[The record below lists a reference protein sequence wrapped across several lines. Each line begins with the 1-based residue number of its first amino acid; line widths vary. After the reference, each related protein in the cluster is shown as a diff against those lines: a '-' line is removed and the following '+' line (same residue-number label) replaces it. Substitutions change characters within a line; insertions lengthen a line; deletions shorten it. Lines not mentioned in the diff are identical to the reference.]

1 MFVLPAE
8 RSSASFSPRGLAA
21 DLALNVNLIATSGAF
36 LPLLPPHPPAGLG
49 TRSEGSCFHAHVCI
63 RFATAG
69 QTPTFACE

>member
-36 LPLLPPHPPAGLG
+36 LPPPRFLRRSRDVFGGVALPCPRLHPLCNC
-49 TRSEGSCFHAHVCI
+49 RSNSNICM
-63 RFATAG
+63 
-69 QTPTFACE
+69 